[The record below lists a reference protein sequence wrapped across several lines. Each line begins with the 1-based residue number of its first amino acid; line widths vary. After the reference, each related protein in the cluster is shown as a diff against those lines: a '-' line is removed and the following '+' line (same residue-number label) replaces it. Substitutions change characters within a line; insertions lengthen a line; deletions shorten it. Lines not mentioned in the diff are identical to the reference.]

1 MHGFRVVPYN
11 IPQGRVAGYYPECN
25 ALIAIIDCLG
35 KQRLDARLELIE
47 LGATGAMVH
56 EFQAA
61 FERTNISSASP

>member
-11 IPQGRVAGYYPECN
+11 IPQGRVAGYYSECN

-35 KQRLDARLELIE
+35 TRLDARLELIE
-47 LGATGAMVH
+47 LGETGAMVH